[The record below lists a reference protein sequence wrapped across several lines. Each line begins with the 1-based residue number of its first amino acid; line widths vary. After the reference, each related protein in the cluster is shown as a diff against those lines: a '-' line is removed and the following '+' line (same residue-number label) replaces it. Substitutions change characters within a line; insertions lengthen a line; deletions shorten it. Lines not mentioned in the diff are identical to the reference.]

1 MPPEQSAPSEADA
14 APPPPSAYQL
24 KAVVFDVNETLS
36 DMTPLRGRF
45 EDVGAPAAL
54 MPVWFAGVLRD
65 GFALTAAGAYADFA
79 DVARDGLRALLT
91 DLDGRGADEADEAA
105 GHILDGMDSLPVHPD
120 VPGGVHTLRR
130 AGFRLV
136 TMTNGSPDLTDG
148 LLKRAGVRD
157 QFDALLGVSGPRC
170 WKPAPE
176 AYRYA
181 VRRAGV
187 RPGEA
192 LLIAVHPW
200 DVDGAQRAGL
210 AGAWLR
216 RGTSHYPETMS
227 RPKWIAEDL
236 EELAESLAPRGPGP
250 APDPLTGNGRG

>member
-1 MPPEQSAPSEADA
+1 MPPEQTGPLDAEA
-14 APPPPSAYQL
+14 APPPPSGYQL
-24 KAVVFDVNETLS
+24 KAIVFDVNETLS

-45 EDVGAPAAL
+45 EDVGAPAEL
-54 MPVWFAGVLRD
+54 MPTWFAGVLRD
-65 GFALTAAGAYADFA
+65 GFALAAAGAYADFA
-79 DVARDGLRALLT
+79 DIARDQLCVLLT
-91 DLDGRGADEADEAA
+91 ALDGRAQGEAA
-105 GHILDGMDSLPVHPD
+105 EAARHVLEGMDELPVHPD
-120 VPGGVHTLRR
+120 VAGGVHALRG
-130 AGFRLV
+130 AGYRLV
-136 TMTNGSPDLTDG
+136 TMTNGSPEMTDG

-157 QFDALLGVSGPRC
+157 QFDALLSVSGPRC
-170 WKPAPE
+170 WKPAPD

-192 LLIAVHPW
+192 LLVAVHPW

-216 RGTSHYPETMS
+216 RGAAHYPETMS

-236 EELAESLAPRGPGP
+236 EELAEALASRG
-250 APDPLTGNGRG
+250 TGTGTGAGTGTGQG

>member
-1 MPPEQSAPSEADA
+1 MPPEQPAPPEQDA
-14 APPPPSAYQL
+14 VPPPPSAYQL

-36 DMTPLRGRF
+36 DMTPLRARF
-45 EDVGAPAAL
+45 EEAGAPADL

-79 DVARDGLRALLT
+79 DIARDGLRTLLA

-105 GHILDGMDSLPVHPD
+105 AHILEGMAALPPHPD
-120 VPGGVHTLRR
+120 VAGGVHALRR
-130 AGFRLV
+130 SGLRLV
-136 TMTNGSPDLTDG
+136 TMTNGSPELTDG

-170 WKPAPE
+170 WKPAPD

-192 LLIAVHPW
+192 LLVAVHPW

-216 RGTSHYPETMS
+216 RGAPHYPETMS

-236 EELAESLAPRGPGP
+236 EELAEALAARG
-250 APDPLTGNGRG
+250 TGGV

>member
-1 MPPEQSAPSEADA
+1 MPPEQPEPHEADSV
-14 APPPPSAYQL
+14 PPPPSGYQL
-24 KAVVFDVNETLS
+24 KAIVFDVNETLS
-36 DMTPLRGRF
+36 DMTPLRDRF
-45 EDVGAPAAL
+45 EQVGAPADL
-54 MPVWFAGVLRD
+54 MPTWFAGVLRD
-65 GFALTAAGAYADFA
+65 GFALAAAGAYADFA
-79 DVARDGLRALLT
+79 DIARDGIRTLLVA
-91 DLDGRGADEADEAA
+91 LDGRGPDEADDAA
-105 GHILDGMDSLPVHPD
+105 RHILEGMAELPPHPD
-120 VPGGVHTLRR
+120 VPGGVHALRR

-136 TMTNGSPDLTDG
+136 TMTNGSADLTDG

-170 WKPAPE
+170 WKPAPD

-187 RPGEA
+187 RTGEA

-216 RGTSHYPETMS
+216 RGTVHYPETMS
-227 RPKWIAEDL
+227 RPKWTAEDL
-236 EELAESLAPRGPGP
+236 EELAEVLAER
-250 APDPLTGNGRG
+250 ANGQSQG

>member
-1 MPPEQSAPSEADA
+1 MPPEQPELHEAEA
-14 APPPPSAYQL
+14 VPPPPSGYQL
-24 KAVVFDVNETLS
+24 KAVVFDVNETVS
-36 DMTPLRGRF
+36 DMTPLRDRF
-45 EDVGAPAAL
+45 EEVGAPADL
-54 MPVWFAGVLRD
+54 MPTWFAGVLRD
-65 GFALTAAGAYADFA
+65 GFALAAAGAYADFA
-79 DVARDGLRALLT
+79 DIARDGIRTLLASF
-91 DLDGRGADEADEAA
+91 DGRGGDEADEAA
-105 GHILDGMDSLPVHPD
+105 RHILEGMAELPVHPD
-120 VPGGVHTLRR
+120 VPGGVHALRR

-136 TMTNGSPDLTDG
+136 TMTNGSSELTDG

-157 QFDALLGVSGPRC
+157 QFDALLAVNGPRC
-170 WKPAPE
+170 WKPAPD

-192 LLIAVHPW
+192 LLVAVHPW

-216 RGTSHYPETMS
+216 RGTVHYPETMS

-236 EELAESLAPRGPGP
+236 EELAEALAERAGGQSQS
-250 APDPLTGNGRG
+250 

>member
-1 MPPEQSAPSEADA
+1 MPPEQSGPPEADA
-14 APPPPSAYQL
+14 APPPPSGYQL

-36 DMTPLRGRF
+36 DMTPLRSRF
-45 EDVGAPAAL
+45 EDVGAPAEL
-54 MPVWFAGVLRD
+54 MPAWFAGVLRD

-79 DVARDGLRALLT
+79 DIARDQLRTLLT
-91 DLDGRGADEADEAA
+91 GLDGRSNGAADEAA
-105 GHILDGMDSLPVHPD
+105 GHILDGMTELPVHPD
-120 VPGGVHTLRR
+120 VPGGVHALRR

-136 TMTNGSPDLTDG
+136 TMTNGSVELTDG
-148 LLKRAGVRD
+148 LLVRAGVRD

-216 RGTSHYPETMS
+216 RGTNHYPETMS
-227 RPKWIAEDL
+227 RPKWTAEDL
-236 EELAESLAPRGPGP
+236 EELAESLAARGPGP
-250 APDPLTGNGRG
+250 GPEV

>member
-1 MPPEQSAPSEADA
+1 MPPEQPGPPEADA
-14 APPPPSAYQL
+14 VPPPPSGYQL

-45 EDVGAPAAL
+45 EDVGAPAGL
-54 MPVWFAGVLRD
+54 MPTWFAGVLRD
-65 GFALTAAGAYADFA
+65 GFALAAAGAYADFA
-79 DVARDGLRALLT
+79 DIASDGLRTLLT
-91 DLDGRGADEADEAA
+91 ALDGRSTAEADEAA
-105 GHILDGMDSLPVHPD
+105 RHILAGMDELPVHPD
-120 VPGGVHTLRR
+120 VPGGVHALRR

-136 TMTNGSPDLTDG
+136 TMTNGSPELTHG
-148 LLKRAGVRD
+148 LLVRAGVRD
-157 QFDALLGVSGPRC
+157 RFDALLGVSGPRC

-192 LLIAVHPW
+192 LLVAVHPW

-216 RGTSHYPETMS
+216 RGTEPYPETMS
-227 RPKWIAEDL
+227 RPKWTAENL
-236 EELAESLAPRGPGP
+236 EELAESLAARANGQGPGQQ
-250 APDPLTGNGRG
+250 GQS